1 MSGRFVGVF
10 FLLCC
15 GLAKGQV
22 WQNDFDQAMELAAD
36 QNKPLILVFAGSDWC
51 APCIRL
57 EKEIWDDVSFQIYAK
72 THYVLYKADFPRKKS
87 NRLAEHLQKKHATLA
102 EKYNPKGYFPLV
114 VILQDA
120 DKVLGT
126 TTYKKMEVNAY
137 IEHLNSFLR

>member
-1 MSGRFVGVF
+1 MLGRFVVVF
-10 FLLCC
+10 LLLCC

-22 WQNDFDQAMELAAD
+22 WENDFDQAMELAVG

-57 EKEIWDDVSFQIYAK
+57 ENEIWADTSFETYAK
-72 THYVLYKADFPRKKS
+72 THYVMYKADFPRKKS
-87 NRLAEHLQKKHATLA
+87 NRLPEPLHKKHAALA

-114 VILQDA
+114 VVLQNA

-137 IEHLNSFLR
+137 VENLNSFLR